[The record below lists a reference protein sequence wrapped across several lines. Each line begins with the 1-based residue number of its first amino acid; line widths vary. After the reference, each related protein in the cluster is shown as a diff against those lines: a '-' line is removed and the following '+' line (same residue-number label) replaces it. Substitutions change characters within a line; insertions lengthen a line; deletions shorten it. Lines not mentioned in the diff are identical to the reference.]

1 MTDVLAHQPGRA
13 RYLVCVDGSAWSR
26 VAVRFACLRAK
37 NTSGHV
43 VLMTVIAHAEF
54 QHWMAVADVMRD
66 EQREEAEHLLQELG
80 AEVNEWAGVMPEL
93 NVREGRIGDEILAA
107 VEEDPSINFL
117 VVGARPPDKKH
128 GELISWLAGHLAG
141 QLHIPLVIVP
151 GNLTDEE
158 LVNPA

>member
-1 MTDVLAHQPGRA
+1 
-13 RYLVCVDGSAWSR
+13 
-26 VAVRFACLRAK
+26 
-37 NTSGHV
+37 
-43 VLMTVIAHAEF
+43 MTVIAHAEF

-117 VVGARPPDKKH
+117 VVGARPARQEARRADFLARRPP
-128 GELISWLAGHLAG
+128 GWAAPYSAGHRAR
-141 QLHIPLVIVP
+141 Q
-151 GNLTDEE
+151 T
-158 LVNPA
+158 